1 MSDYSAKLGSNKKCP
16 VCGKTFFIPAWA
28 LDDYVYK
35 SGSQKHYKYCC
46 SYSCYSKTIDAYNQK
61 LKSRKEMICK

>member
-1 MSDYSAKLGSNKKCP
+1 MSDYSAKLGLNKKCP
-16 VCGKTFFIPAWA
+16 VCGKTFFIPTWA
-28 LDDYVYK
+28 LENYTYK
-35 SGSQKHYKYCC
+35 NDWRYLC